1 VHPREELRWIAAG
14 VGGGSWPASTLEM
27 KTGSNA
33 DARRW
38 TVTRAGHATG
48 PVGEALVA
56 VALRFVVAGV
66 LLLLLMDVVPILHQV
81 AVTLKP
87 EAMGLPL
94 WLVL

>member
-1 VHPREELRWIAAG
+1 
-14 VGGGSWPASTLEM
+14 M
-27 KTGSNA
+27 
-33 DARRW
+33 
-38 TVTRAGHATG
+38 
-48 PVGEALVA
+48 VA

>member
-1 VHPREELRWIAAG
+1 
-14 VGGGSWPASTLEM
+14 M
-27 KTGSNA
+27 
-33 DARRW
+33 
-38 TVTRAGHATG
+38 
-48 PVGEALVA
+48 VA

-87 EAMGLPL
+87 VAMGLPL